1 MSELIVKLDPESSR
15 LVEEKVAAGTHAS
28 ADDVVR
34 EALLFFEQAS
44 RTEADKLEWLRS
56 AIREADEEGGSI
68 PAEEVLAELAAKYFD
83 PPTKAK

>member
-1 MSELIVKLDPESSR
+1 MSELTVKLDPESSR
-15 LVEEKVAAGTHAS
+15 LVEEKVAAGHYAS

-44 RTEADKLEWLRS
+44 RTEAQKLEWLRN

-68 PAEEVLAELAAKYFD
+68 PAEEVLAELAARYSAS
-83 PPTKAK
+83 PTKGG